1 MAKYNSFEEM
11 EVYQKALQFG
21 VKVYK
26 LTLTNEKIA
35 KDYGL
40 KDQITRAAV
49 SISNNI
55 AEGFEYD
62 NKKDFI
68 KFLRYSKGS
77 TGEVRNMLDLLVRIE
92 FIEKD
97 RYSFLYEKVSSLSK
111 QLFGFIQYLKNY
123 NNK

>member
-1 MAKYNSFEEM
+1 MTKIQRFEDL
-11 EVYQKALQFG
+11 EVYKNALDIS
-21 VKVYK
+21 VYVYELTSQGK
-26 LTLTNEKIA
+26 LS

-40 KDQITRAAV
+40 KDQLTRAAV

-77 TGEVRNMLDLLVRIE
+77 TGEVRNMLNLLVRIE
-92 FIEKD
+92 FIEED

-111 QLFGFIQYLKNY
+111 QLFGFTQYLKNY
-123 NNK
+123 NN

>member
-1 MAKYNSFEEM
+1 MAKIQRFEDL
-11 EVYQKALQFG
+11 EVYKNALDIS
-21 VKVYK
+21 VYVYELTSQGK
-26 LTLTNEKIA
+26 LS

-77 TGEVRNMLDLLVRIE
+77 TGEVRNMLNLLIRIE

-97 RYSFLYEKVSSLSK
+97 KYTFLYEKVSSLSK
-111 QLFGFIQYLKNY
+111 
-123 NNK
+123 

>member
-1 MAKYNSFEEM
+1 MAKIQRFEDL
-11 EVYQKALQFG
+11 EVYKNALDIS
-21 VKVYK
+21 VYVYELTSQGK
-26 LTLTNEKIA
+26 LS

-77 TGEVRNMLDLLVRIE
+77 TGEVRNMLNLLIRIE